1 MQFLDEQ
8 QAECICGGRS
18 SSIGG
23 RRHSPVAV
31 MLRGFLGLGG
41 GGRSAQFGMASA
53 GSTAIDTTVNQIN
66 LAFNIV
72 LNGGSIVNNQLNGL
86 DLSVSA

>member
-1 MQFLDEQ
+1 V
-8 QAECICGGRS
+8 GGR
-18 SSIGG
+18 GAARPG
-23 RRHSPVAV
+23 T
-31 MLRGFLGLGG
+31 GLGG
-41 GGRSAQFGMASA
+41 
-53 GSTAIDTTVNQIN
+53 STTIDTTANQIN

>member
-1 MQFLDEQ
+1 
-8 QAECICGGRS
+8 
-18 SSIGG
+18 
-23 RRHSPVAV
+23 
-31 MLRGFLGLGG
+31 
-41 GGRSAQFGMASA
+41 
-53 GSTAIDTTVNQIN
+53 VNQVN

>member
-8 QAECICGGRS
+8 QAELICGGGF
-18 SSIGG
+18 SSIGS
-23 RRHSPVAV
+23 RRQAPIAV
-31 MLRGFLGLGG
+31 LLRGLLGLGS
-41 GGRSAQFGMASA
+41 GRGAARPGTGLG
-53 GSTAIDTTVNQIN
+53 GSTTIDTTVNQIN

>member
-8 QAECICGGRS
+8 QAECICGGGF

-23 RRHSPVAV
+23 RRQSPVAV
-31 MLRGFLGLGG
+31 LLRGFLGLGG
-41 GGRSAQFGMASA
+41 GRGSAPFGMASV

-86 DLSVSA
+86 GLSVSA

>member
-8 QAECICGGRS
+8 QAELICGGGS
-18 SSIGG
+18 SSIAS
-23 RRHSPVAV
+23 RRQAPVAV
-31 MLRGFLGLGG
+31 LPRGFLGLGG
-41 GGRSAQFGMASA
+41 GRGAARPGTGLG
-53 GSTAIDTTVNQIN
+53 GSTTIDTTVNQIN

>member
-8 QAECICGGRS
+8 QAELICGGGF
-18 SSIGG
+18 SSIGS
-23 RRHSPVAV
+23 RRQAPVAV
-31 MLRGFLGLGG
+31 LLRGVLGLGS
-41 GGRSAQFGMASA
+41 GRGAASPGTGLG
-53 GSTAIDTTVNQIN
+53 GSTTIDTTVNQIN
-66 LAFNIV
+66 VAFNIV

>member
-1 MQFLDEQ
+1 MQLLDEK
-8 QAECICGGRS
+8 QAECISGGRS
-18 SSIGG
+18 SSMAG
-23 RRHSPVAV
+23 RGKAPVAV
-31 MLRGFLGLGG
+31 LLRGFLGIRS
-41 GGRSAQFGMASA
+41 GRGLAQPGLISI
-53 GSTAIDTTVNQIN
+53 GSTAIDTTVNQVN

>member
-8 QAECICGGRS
+8 QAELICGGGF
-18 SSIGG
+18 SSIGS
-23 RRHSPVAV
+23 RRQAPVAV
-31 MLRGFLGLGG
+31 LLRGFLGLGS
-41 GGRSAQFGMASA
+41 GRGAASPGSGLG
-53 GSTAIDTTVNQIN
+53 GSTTIDTTVNQIN
-66 LAFNIV
+66 VAFNIV

>member
-1 MQFLDEQ
+1 MQLLDEK
-8 QAECICGGRS
+8 QAECISGGRFS
-18 SSIGG
+18 SMAARG
-23 RRHSPVAV
+23 RAPVAFL
-31 MLRGFLGLGG
+31 LRGFLGLRA
-41 GGRSAQFGMASA
+41 GRGLAQSGLTSS
-53 GSTAIDTTVNQIN
+53 GSTAIDTTVNQVN

>member
-1 MQFLDEQ
+1 MELLDDY
-8 QAECICGGRS
+8 QAERLCGGRRALAV
-18 SSIGG
+18 G
-23 RRHSPVAV
+23 RGQVPLAFL
-31 MLRGFLGLGG
+31 LRGLLGFGSPAGRCRMLGG
-41 GGRSAQFGMASA
+41 G
-53 GSTAIDTTVNQIN
+53 TAIDTTVNQIN

>member
-1 MQFLDEQ
+1 MEFLDEY
-8 QAECICGGRS
+8 QAERICGGRRALAC
-18 SSIGG
+18 G
-23 RRHSPVAV
+23 RGQAPFASL
-31 MLRGFLGLGG
+31 LRGLFGFNAPRGRAPMFGG
-41 GGRSAQFGMASA
+41 G
-53 GSTAIDTTVNQIN
+53 TAIDTTVNQIN

>member
-8 QAECICGGRS
+8 QAELICGGGS

-23 RRHSPVAV
+23 PRQAPVAV
-31 MLRGFLGLGG
+31 LLRGFLGFR
-41 GGRSAQFGMASA
+41 GGRGAARPGTGLVGF
-53 GSTAIDTTVNQIN
+53 TTIDTTVNQIN

>member
-1 MQFLDEQ
+1 MEFLNEI
-8 QAECICGGRS
+8 QAERVR
-18 SSIGG
+18 GG
-23 RRHSPVAV
+23 RRALAV
-31 MLRGFLGLGG
+31 GRGQAPLAFLLRGLLGFGAPSGRARVLGG
-41 GGRSAQFGMASA
+41 G
-53 GSTAIDTTVNQIN
+53 TAIDTTVNQIN

>member
-1 MQFLDEQ
+1 MELLDDF
-8 QAECICGGRS
+8 QAESVCGGRRPLAGVL
-18 SSIGG
+18 GG
-23 RRHSPVAV
+23 V
-31 MLRGFLGLGG
+31 LGFSGRQELGRPSGG
-41 GGRSAQFGMASA
+41 GGRMAI
-53 GSTAIDTTVNQIN
+53 GVTAVDTTVNQIN